1 MRRHNESACR
11 ALPDASGRKSGV
23 LRLAGSS
30 RLLRAWR
37 GGGLADLDEVAVG
50 VADVCADLAAVVF
63 GLGEE
68 LGSSGRPDLRCR
80 GDVRDADVEE
90 GADLVGVGRR
100 CEGDRGFVVGRAAA
114 VVEDERRVRYLQD
127 DWIALAQDFPAEH
140 GLVEVTGAV
149 LVGDHEKEGDE
160 EVPLSPGVL
169 VLAHLFPFL
178 VGHGAGAVGCGH
190 CGGAGS
196 AGMAGAG
203 GWAPARS
210 ARRTR
215 ITARLMIRV
224 SSAIPAATRN
234 PRANPVA
241 RAWL

>member
-1 MRRHNESACR
+1 MSYGCHIEHFLRHAG
-11 ALPDASGRKSGV
+11 A
-23 LRLAGSS
+23 LAGIVR
-30 RLLRAWR
+30 RLWR

-68 LGSSGRPDLRCR
+68 IGSSGRPDLRCR
-80 GDVRDADVEE
+80 GDVRDADVGE

-100 CEGDRGFVVGRAAA
+100 GEGDRGFVVGRAAA
-114 VVEDERRVRYLQD
+114 VVEDEPRVRYLQD
-127 DWIALAQDFPAEH
+127 DWIALEQDFPAEH

-160 EVPLSPGVL
+160 EVPFSPRVL
-169 VLAHLFPFL
+169 VLAHLSPFL
-178 VGHGAGAVGCGH
+178 AGHGAGAVGC
-190 CGGAGS
+190 CGCACS
-196 AGMAGAG
+196 AGMAGTG
-203 GWAPARS
+203 CWVPARS

-215 ITARLMIRV
+215 ITAKLMIRV

-234 PRANPVA
+234 PR
-241 RAWL
+241 